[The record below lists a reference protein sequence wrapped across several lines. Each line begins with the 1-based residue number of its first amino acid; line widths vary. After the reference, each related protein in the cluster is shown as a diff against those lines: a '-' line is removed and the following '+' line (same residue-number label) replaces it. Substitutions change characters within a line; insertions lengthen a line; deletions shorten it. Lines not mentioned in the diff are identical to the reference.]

1 MDPVCPAA
9 RLSSPAAIQVGNWV
23 LIERIVGEGK
33 QHKQME
39 TQNKASGG
47 CSKFSGYY
55 ICQPTTVSVHHEAV
69 SLAKADMTSLGRAAI
84 SHFSFLLSALL
95 SSLYCSLYFLCLFS
109 SFVFLCL
116 KYPCFNSSSLGFPR
130 VTWFGLSCSFTCS
143 YSSVCF
149 FSSSSSHISVC
160 RSPWLQLKQH
170 NSTRGERERKGHNE

>member
-84 SHFSFLLSALL
+84 SHFSFLLS
-95 SSLYCSLYFLCLFS
+95 SLHCSLYFLCLCIPLLEISLFQ
-109 SFVFLCL
+109 FLFL
-116 KYPCFNSSSLGFPR
+116 RFPR
-130 VTWFGLSCSFTCS
+130 VTWLGLSCSFTCS

-149 FSSSSSHISVC
+149 FSPSSSHISVC